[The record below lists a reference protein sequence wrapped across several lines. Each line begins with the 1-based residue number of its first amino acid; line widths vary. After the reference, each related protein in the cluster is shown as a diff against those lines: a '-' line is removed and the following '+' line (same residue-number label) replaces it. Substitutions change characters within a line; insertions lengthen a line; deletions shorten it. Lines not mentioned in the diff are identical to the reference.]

1 MKKERRKKSY
11 NVKTMEEKRGLIKKE
26 TGTDPDAIFLK
37 SIFICKFLSITFSLL
52 YRWTP
57 RYIKRRFGMIKI
69 REMEWVERA
78 LWCFS
83 GELKVSEIRLV
94 YV

>member
-37 SIFICKFLSITFSLL
+37 SIFICKFLSSYSTAGPLD
-52 YRWTP
+52 T
-57 RYIKRRFGMIKI
+57 
-69 REMEWVERA
+69 
-78 LWCFS
+78 
-83 GELKVSEIRLV
+83 LKGVWDD
-94 YV
+94 